1 MAFVVDLPPASMLG
15 GMNDKLVTQF
25 KQYRP
30 TDGKSQDT
38 IAATRIA
45 PNNKNIRSKMHPVP
59 NLEATYGPTLSAIN
73 PNTVAVGYPRN
84 PYPMPYNAMPT
95 FQPLKP
101 VRYPDITTAPGSLPE
116 NFVSKEERKAV
127 EKYVATDMPQAG
139 LNAVAPNVAD
149 RNNLAIVKQAIVQ
162 WDEGGDY

>member
-1 MAFVVDLPPASMLG
+1 MAFVVDLPPASLLG
-15 GMNDKLVTQF
+15 GMNDSIVTQF
-25 KQYRP
+25 KQFRP
-30 TDGKSQDT
+30 TNGKSQDT
-38 IAATRIA
+38 ITAMRIA

-59 NLEATYGPTLSAIN
+59 NLEAMYTAALSATN
-73 PNTVAVGYPRN
+73 PNTVALGYPRN

-95 FQPLKP
+95 FKPLKP

-116 NFVSKEERKAV
+116 NFISKEDKRV
-127 EKYVATDMPQAG
+127 IEKYVAADMPNTG

-149 RNNLAIVKQAIVQ
+149 RNQLAITKQAIVG